1 MVELKEQKS
10 TFKT

>member
-10 TFKT
+10 TFRT